1 MFLRGDPGPVPPA
14 LRWWVLPVSIA
25 AHVCLAVAIVVIP
38 LAADDEVP
46 PVPHLAARYVAPAH
60 VMPIDLPMPRAAT
73 TISRSSTAAPT
84 SAPTGIS
91 KEDPVPVPT
100 SRDGV
105 DPDALAG
112 FGTGAIARS
121 LAGATVGEVVPPPA
135 PPAPAPVPRRVRPG
149 GDIKPPEKIVHV
161 PPVYPAIARSAGVEG
176 LVILEAIISE
186 RGTVEQVRVL
196 RSSPLL
202 DAAAIDAVRG
212 WRYTPTLLNGQPVQ
226 VLMTITVHFSLHR

>member
-1 MFLRGDPGPVPPA
+1 MLLRESGPVA
-14 LRWWVLPVSIA
+14 SAVRWWVLPVSIA
-25 AHVCLAVAIVVIP
+25 AHACFATAAVVIP
-38 LAADDEVP
+38 LAAEDEVP
-46 PVPHLAARYVAPAH
+46 PVPHLAARYVANAS
-60 VMPIDLPMPRAAT
+60 VMPIDVPMPRGVRTMAP
-73 TISRSSTAAPT
+73 SSTAAPL
-84 SAPTGIS
+84 SAPAGIG
-91 KEDPVPVPT
+91 KEDPLPVPA

-112 FGTGAIARS
+112 FGRAAFARGPGS
-121 LAGATVGEVVPPPA
+121 APVGEPV
-135 PPAPAPVPRRVRPG
+135 PAPAPLPPAPLPTRVRPG

-161 PPVYPAIARSAGVEG
+161 APVYPAIARSVGVEG

-202 DAAAIDAVRG
+202 DAAAVDAVRG

-226 VLMTITVHFSLHR
+226 VLMTITVQFSLHR